1 MRIPL
6 SWLKDYV
13 DLVVPPE
20 ELAARLTMAG
30 TEVES
35 IEAAGTWDNVVVGL
49 VKRVRPHPNAD
60 RLTLVTVD
68 HGSGEAEV
76 VCGAP
81 NVAEGQKIAFAS
93 VGAELINPHTGNPAK
108 LKRSKIRGVV
118 SEGMVCSELELGLGQ
133 DHEGILV
140 LDADAPV
147 GTRLAELLGDTLLD
161 LELTPNR
168 PDCLGLLGVAREV
181 AALTG
186 AEVREP
192 PVSYE
197 AAGPA
202 VGSLARV
209 EIEDPDLCPRYTASV
224 IQGVKIGPS
233 PRWLAARLV
242 KLGERPINNV
252 VDVTNYVMFEMGQ
265 PLHAFD
271 YDKVTD
277 HTVIVRR
284 AKRWET
290 LVTLDDEPRDLD
302 SEMLVIA
309 DPAQSIGLAGVMGGA
324 NTEIGES
331 TTNVFLESAN
341 FLNTNNRRTARTL
354 GLTSQATLRFEKGLR
369 PELAEVALRRAT
381 RLILEVAG
389 GVAAEGIIDEWP
401 GKEAVQKSV
410 HLPAA
415 KIRRVLGLDPG
426 AERVVSMLSS
436 LGFGVRAEGG
446 GWEVSIP
453 YWRPDITIA
462 EDLCEELAR
471 VIGYDSIPI
480 EGLSGRVPDWQPQPE
495 LDLRERVRDALAGA
509 GMQETI
515 SYPATTLERQG
526 RVRPASDLPEPLR
539 LANPLSSEYECM
551 RTTLR
556 ESILETL
563 ADNVRVWRGPLALF
577 EVGGVFLRRDSGL
590 PEEREMAVGVF
601 AGPRSA
607 PHWSTD
613 GGHMD
618 FFDAKGAL
626 EALLRAFGVEG
637 SFAAIEDE
645 TFQPGRVAK
654 VGVPAAGD
662 LQVGVVGEVAS
673 DVLAAMDIELSPVA
687 MFEVDLRALGSAV
700 TAAAK
705 TGGRYEPFGRFPE
718 SIRDLALVVDEGVP
732 AGDVISLAERNRLVV
747 GATVFDVYRGEGL
760 PEGKKS
766 LAVRMIYRSPKRT
779 LTADDVSRAEQ
790 AILRALASE
799 LGAELRA

>member
-30 TEVES
+30 TEVAS

-93 VGAELINPHTGNPAK
+93 VGAELVSPHTGKLAK

-147 GTRLAELLGDTLLD
+147 GAPLAELLGDTVLD

-168 PDCLGLLGVAREV
+168 PDCLSLLGLAREV

-192 PVSYE
+192 PLSYE
-197 AAGPA
+197 ASGPP
-202 VGSLARV
+202 VDSLARV
-209 EIEDPDLCPRYTASV
+209 VVEAPDLCPRYTASV

-233 PRWLAARLV
+233 PKWLAARLE

-265 PLHAFD
+265 PLHSFD
-271 YDKVTD
+271 YDTVAD

-284 AKRWET
+284 AKQLEV
-290 LVTLDDEPRDLD
+290 LVTLDDQSRDLD

-309 DPAQSIGLAGVMGGA
+309 DPVQSIGLAGVMGGA
-324 NTEIGES
+324 NTDIGES
-331 TTNVFLESAN
+331 TVNVFLEAAN
-341 FLNTNNRRTARTL
+341 FRDTNNRRTARAL

-369 PELAEVALRRAT
+369 PEIAELALRRAT

-389 GVAAEGIIDEWP
+389 GAAAEGIIDEWP
-401 GKEAVQKSV
+401 GEEGVVGSV
-410 HLPAA
+410 HLPAL
-415 KIRRVLGLDPG
+415 KIQRVLGMDPG
-426 AERVVSMLSS
+426 AEKVESTLSS
-436 LGFGVRAEGG
+436 LGFGMRAVDE

-453 YWRPDITIA
+453 YWRPDVTIA

-471 VIGYDSIPI
+471 VMGYDSIPV
-480 EGLSGRVPDWQPQPE
+480 EGLSGQVPRRQPQPH
-495 LDLRERVRDALAGA
+495 LDVRERVRDALAGA

-515 SYPATTLERQG
+515 SYPTTTLEGQA
-526 RVRPASDLPEPLR
+526 RVRAAAHLPEPLR
-539 LANPLSSEYECM
+539 LANPLSSEHEYL

-556 ESILETL
+556 ESLLETL
-563 ADNVRVWRGPLALF
+563 ARNARVWRGPLALF
-577 EVGGVFLRRDSGL
+577 EVGSVFLRRNNDL
-590 PEEREMAVGVF
+590 PEEREVVVGVF

-607 PHWSTD
+607 PHWSAD
-613 GGHMD
+613 GGQMD

-626 EALLRAFGVEG
+626 EAVVRGFGVEA
-637 SFAAIEDE
+637 SFAADEDGM
-645 TFQPGRVAK
+645 FQPARVAK
-654 VGVPAAGD
+654 VSVPAAGD
-662 LQVGVVGEVAS
+662 LRVGVVGEVAS
-673 DVLAAMDIELSPVA
+673 DVLAAMDIELVPVA
-687 MFEVDLRALGSAV
+687 MFEVDLGALESAV
-700 TAAAK
+700 RAATR
-705 TGGRYEPFGRFPE
+705 TGSRYEPFGRFPE
-718 SIRDLALVVDEGVP
+718 SIRDLALVVDEGV
-732 AGDVISLAERNRLVV
+732 AVGDVIRLVERNRLAVE
-747 GATVFDVYRGEGL
+747 ATVFDVYKGKGL

-766 LAVRMIYRSPKRT
+766 LAVHVIYRSPKRT
-779 LTADDVSRAEQ
+779 LTAEDVSRAEQ
-790 AILRALASE
+790 SILHTLASE

>member
-13 DLVVPPE
+13 DLVVPSE

-30 TEVES
+30 TEVGAVEVT
-35 IEAAGTWDNVVVGL
+35 GTWDNVVVGQ
-49 VKRVRPHPNAD
+49 VRRVSPHPNAD
-60 RLTLVTVD
+60 RLTLVMVD
-68 HGSGEAEV
+68 HGEGEAEA

-93 VGAELINPHTGNPAK
+93 VGAELISPHTGMPAK

-118 SEGMVCSELELGLGQ
+118 SEGMVCSELELGLGH

-147 GTRLAELLGDTLLD
+147 GTPLAELLGDSVLD

-168 PDCLGLLGVAREV
+168 PDCLSLLGVAREV

-192 PVSYE
+192 PVTYR

-202 VGSLARV
+202 VESLARV
-209 EIEDPDLCPRYTASV
+209 VIQDPDLCPRYTASV

-233 PRWLAARLV
+233 PGWLAARLEKV
-242 KLGERPINNV
+242 GERPINSV

-271 YDKVTD
+271 YDKVKD
-277 HTVIVRR
+277 HTVVVRR
-284 AKRWET
+284 AKPAEL
-290 LVTLDDEPRDLD
+290 LVTLDGEPRDLD

-309 DPAQSIGLAGVMGGA
+309 DPARSIGLAGVMGGA
-324 NTEIGES
+324 NTEIEES
-331 TTNVFLESAN
+331 TTSVFLESAN
-341 FLNTNNRRTARTL
+341 FHSTNNRRTAHTL
-354 GLTSQATLRFEKGLR
+354 ELTSQATLRFEKGLR

-381 RLILEVAG
+381 RLILEVTG

-401 GKEAVQKSV
+401 GKRDVLKSV
-410 HLPAA
+410 HLPAV
-415 KIRRVLGLDPG
+415 KIQRVLGLDPG
-426 AERVVSMLSS
+426 ADRVASMLSS
-436 LGFGVRAEGG
+436 LGFGVRAEGD
-446 GWEVSIP
+446 GWDVSVP

-471 VIGYDSIPI
+471 VMGYDSVPI
-480 EGLSGRVPDWQPQPE
+480 EGLAGQVPPRQPQPE
-495 LDLRERVRDALAGA
+495 LDLRERVRDLLAGA
-509 GMQETI
+509 GMQEII
-515 SYPATTLERQG
+515 SYPTTTLEGQA
-526 RVRPASDLPEPLR
+526 RVRPAGDLPEPLR
-539 LANPLSSEYECM
+539 LANPLSSEHERM

-556 ESILETL
+556 ESVLETL
-563 ADNVRVWRGPLALF
+563 ARNERVWRGSLALF
-577 EVGGVFLRRDSGL
+577 EVAAVFLRRDGGL
-590 PEEREMAVGVF
+590 PEEREMAAGVF

-626 EALLRAFGVEG
+626 EALLRGLGVEP
-637 SFAAIEDE
+637 SFTADVAEV
-645 TFQPGRVAK
+645 FQPGRAARVNI
-654 VGVPAAGD
+654 PAAGD
-662 LQVGVVGEVAS
+662 LKVGVVGEVAS
-673 DVLAAMDIELSPVA
+673 EVLDAMDVELAPVA

-700 TAAAK
+700 AAATR

-718 SIRDLALVVDEGVP
+718 SIRDLALVVDEAVP
-732 AGDVISLAERNRLVV
+732 VGDVIRLVLKNRLVV
-747 GATVFDVYRGEGL
+747 DATVFDVYRGEGL
-760 PEGKKS
+760 PADKKS
-766 LAVRMIYRSPKRT
+766 LAVRVVYRSPART
-779 LTADDVSRAEQ
+779 LTADDVSKAEQ
-790 AILRALASE
+790 AILRALASQ
-799 LGAELRA
+799 LGAGLRA

>member
-1 MRIPL
+1 
-6 SWLKDYV
+6 V
-13 DLVVPPE
+13 ELVLPPE

-35 IEAAGTWDNVVVGL
+35 IEATGTWENVVVGL
-49 VKRVRPHPNAD
+49 VRRVRPHPNAD
-60 RLTLVTVD
+60 RLTLVAVE

-93 VGAELINPHTGNPAK
+93 VGAELVNPHTGKLAK

-147 GTRLAELLGDTLLD
+147 GAPLSERLGDTVLD

-168 PDCLGLLGVAREV
+168 PDCLSLLGLAREV

-186 AEVREP
+186 VEVREP
-192 PVSYE
+192 PLGYE
-197 AAGPA
+197 ASGPP
-202 VGSLARV
+202 VDSLARV
-209 EIEDPDLCPRYTASV
+209 VIEDPDLCPRYTASV

-233 PRWLAARLV
+233 PKWLAARLE

-271 YDKVTD
+271 YDRVAD

-284 AKRWET
+284 AKQLEV
-290 LVTLDDEPRDLD
+290 LVTLDNQPRDLD

-331 TTNVFLESAN
+331 TVNVFLESAN
-341 FLNTNNRRTARTL
+341 FRDTNNRRTARIL
-354 GLTSQATLRFEKGLR
+354 ELMSQATLRFEKGLR

-381 RLILEVAG
+381 RLMLEVAG
-389 GVAAEGIIDEWP
+389 GVVAEGIIDEWP
-401 GKEAVQKSV
+401 GEEAVVRSV
-410 HLPAA
+410 HLPAL
-415 KIRRVLGLDPG
+415 KIQRVLGLDPG
-426 AERVVSMLSS
+426 AEKVVSTLSS
-436 LGFGVRAEGG
+436 LGFGVRAAGE

-471 VIGYDSIPI
+471 VVGYDSIPT
-480 EGLSGRVPDWQPQPE
+480 EGLSGQVPRRQPQPH
-495 LDLRERVRDALAGA
+495 LDVRERVRDALASA

-515 SYPATTLERQG
+515 SYPATTLEGQA
-526 RVRPASDLPEPLR
+526 RVRAAVHLPEPLR
-539 LANPLSSEYECM
+539 LANPLSSEHEYL

-556 ESILETL
+556 ESVLETL
-563 ADNVRVWRGPLALF
+563 GRNARVWRGPLALF
-577 EVGGVFLRRDSGL
+577 EVGSVFLRRSNDL
-590 PEEREMAVGVF
+590 PEEREVVVGVF
-601 AGPRSA
+601 AGARSV
-607 PHWSTD
+607 PHWSAD
-613 GGHMD
+613 GGQMD

-626 EALLRAFGVEG
+626 EAVLQGLGVEA
-637 SFAAIEDE
+637 SFAADEDG
-645 TFQPGRVAK
+645 TFQPARVAK
-654 VGVPAAGD
+654 VSVPAAGD
-662 LQVGVVGEVAS
+662 LQIGVVGEVAS
-673 DVLAAMDIELSPVA
+673 DVLAAMDIELAPVA
-687 MFEVDLRALGSAV
+687 MFEMDLGALESAV
-700 TAAAK
+700 RAATR
-705 TGGRYEPFGRFPE
+705 TGSRYEPFGRFPE
-718 SIRDLALVVDEGVP
+718 SIRDLALVVGEGV
-732 AGDVISLAERNRLVV
+732 AVGDVIRLVERNRLAVE
-747 GATVFDVYRGEGL
+747 ATVFDVYKGEGL
-760 PEGKKS
+760 PAGKKS
-766 LAVRMIYRSPKRT
+766 LAVRVIYRSPKRT
-779 LTADDVSRAEQ
+779 LTAEDVSRAEQ
-790 AILRALASE
+790 SILHTLASE
-799 LGAELRA
+799 LGAELRT

>member
-1 MRIPL
+1 MRIPI
-6 SWLKDYV
+6 SWLKEYV
-13 DLVVPPE
+13 DLTVPPG

-35 IEAAGTWDNVVVGL
+35 IEATGTWENVVVGL
-49 VKRVRPHPNAD
+49 VESVRPHPNAD
-60 RLTLVTVD
+60 RLTLVAVN

-93 VGAELINPHTGNPAK
+93 LGAELTNPHTGKLAK

-147 GTRLAELLGDTLLD
+147 GTPLAELLGDTALD

-192 PVSYE
+192 PVGYE
-197 AAGPA
+197 AGGPA
-202 VGSLARV
+202 VETLARV
-209 EIEDPDLCPRYTASV
+209 VIEDPDLCPRYTASV
-224 IQGVKIGPS
+224 IRGVRIDPS
-233 PRWLAARLV
+233 PKWLVARLE

-271 YDKVTD
+271 YDKVAD
-277 HTVIVRR
+277 HTVVVRR
-284 AKRWET
+284 AKQSEV

-309 DPAQSIGLAGVMGGA
+309 DPVQSIGLAGVMGGA

-341 FLNTNNRRTARTL
+341 FLGTNNRRTVRTL
-354 GLTSQATLRFEKGLR
+354 GLRSQATLRFEKGLR

-401 GKEAVQKSV
+401 GKGAVRKSV
-410 HLPAA
+410 HLPGA
-415 KIRRVLGLDPG
+415 KVQRVLGLDPG
-426 AERVVSMLSS
+426 AEKVASTLSA
-436 LGFGVRAEGG
+436 LGFGVTVDGD

-453 YWRPDITIA
+453 YWRPDISIA
-462 EDLCEELAR
+462 EDLCEEVAR
-471 VIGYDSIPI
+471 VIGYESIPV
-480 EGLSGRVPDWQPQPE
+480 EGLSGQVPEGQPQPT
-495 LDLRERVRDALAGA
+495 LDLRERVRGALAGT

-515 SYPATTLERQG
+515 SYPATTVEGQA
-526 RVRPASDLPEPLR
+526 RVRPSAELPEPLR
-539 LANPLSSEYECM
+539 LANPLSSGYECM

-556 ESILETL
+556 ESIMKTL
-563 ADNVRVWRGPLALF
+563 AHNARVWRGSLALF
-577 EVGGVFLRRDSGL
+577 EVGSVFLSRDSGL

-607 PHWSTD
+607 PHWSAE
-613 GGHMD
+613 GGQMD

-626 EALLRAFGVEG
+626 EALLSTFGVER
-637 SFAAIEDE
+637 SFAADEDE
-645 TFQPGRVAK
+645 TFQPGRAATVSA
-654 VGVPAAGD
+654 PAAGD
-662 LQVGVVGEVAS
+662 LRVGVVGEVAP

-687 MFEVDLRALGSAV
+687 MFEVDLKALGSAV
-700 TAAAK
+700 TAATR
-705 TGGRYEPFGRFPE
+705 TGGTYEPFGRFPE
-718 SIRDLALVVDEGVP
+718 SIRDLALVVDERVP
-732 AGDVISLAERNRLVV
+732 VGDVVGVAERNRLVV
-747 GATVFDVYRGEGL
+747 DATVFDVYKGEGL

-766 LAVRMIYRSPKRT
+766 LAVRVIYRSPKRT
-779 LTADDVSRAEQ
+779 LTADDVSKAEQ
-790 AILRALASE
+790 AILHTLASE

>member
-13 DLVVPPE
+13 DLAVPPE
-20 ELAARLTMAG
+20 ELAALLTMAG

-35 IEAAGTWDNVVVGL
+35 VEATGTWDNVVVGL

-60 RLTLVTVD
+60 RLTLVAVD

-93 VGAELINPHTGNPAK
+93 IGAELINPNTGKPAK

-118 SEGMVCSELELGLGQ
+118 SEGMVCSELELGLSQ

-140 LDADAPV
+140 LDNDAPM
-147 GTRLAELLGDTLLD
+147 GTRLAELLGDTVVD

-197 AAGPA
+197 ARGPA
-202 VGSLARV
+202 VGSLASV
-209 EIEDPDLCPRYTASV
+209 VIEDPDLCPRYTASL

-233 PRWLAARLV
+233 PRWLAARLE

-277 HTVIVRR
+277 HAVIVRR
-284 AKRWET
+284 AKQREL

-309 DPAQSIGLAGVMGGA
+309 DPTQPIGLAGVMGGA

-381 RLILEVAG
+381 RLMLEAAG

-401 GKEAVQKSV
+401 GKDAALKRV

-415 KIRRVLGLDPG
+415 KIRRVLGLDPE
-426 AERVVSMLSS
+426 AEKVESTLSS
-436 LGFGVRAEGG
+436 LGFGVSAGDG

-471 VIGYDSIPI
+471 VMGYDSIPV

-515 SYPATTLERQG
+515 SYPATTLEKQG
-526 RVRPASDLPEPLR
+526 RVRPGGDLPEPLR
-539 LANPLSSEYECM
+539 LANPLSSEYECL

-556 ESILETL
+556 ESILERL
-563 ADNVRVWRGPLALF
+563 ANNARVWRGPLALF
-577 EVGGVFLRRDSGL
+577 EVGGVFLGSDSGL
-590 PEEREMAVGVF
+590 PEERGMAVGVF

-613 GGHMD
+613 GGQMD
-618 FFDAKGAL
+618 FFDAKGTL
-626 EALLRAFGVEG
+626 EALMSAFGMEP
-637 SFAAIEDE
+637 SFAVGEDE
-645 TFQPGRVAK
+645 TFQPGRLAK

-662 LQVGVVGEVAS
+662 VQVGVVGEVAS
-673 DVLAAMDIELSPVA
+673 DVLAAMDIELSPVT
-687 MFEVDLRALGSAV
+687 MFEVDLKALGSAV

-718 SIRDLALVVDEGVP
+718 SIRDLALVVDESVP
-732 AGDVISLAERNRLVV
+732 VGDVMRIVERNRLVV
-747 GATVFDVYRGEGL
+747 EATVFDVYRGEGL
-760 PEGKKS
+760 PQGKKS
-766 LAVRMIYRSPKRT
+766 LAVRAVYRSPKRT
-779 LTADDVSRAEQ
+779 LTADEVSRTEQ
-790 AILRALASE
+790 AMLRELASE